1 MASAT
6 SRAFQW
12 LAVFGLS
19 AAAAC
24 APLRVDLPGK
34 SPDEERRIAAIRR
47 ADVWRPT
54 DVASNDIAAG
64 PRLPGRFAPNAAVRC
79 NYSDEELSGRSPK
92 FECVI
97 PPDDSVKVKYGR
109 NNGEVYAEVAA
120 TRLLWALGFGADAM
134 YPVKVVCNGCPRDP
148 KKDDTPIK
156 GETTFSPAAIE
167 RKMPGT
173 ELKWADREGW
183 SWSELDLIDERH
195 ASEQR
200 AQRDALKL
208 LAAML
213 QHSDS
218 KPQQQRLVCLDS
230 VRSRKDSASNEK
242 EPASCE
248 RPFLM
253 INDLGLTFGQSNTW
267 NRNSPGSANFEKW
280 SEQPVWRNAGSC
292 EANLSGSFTG
302 TLRNPV
308 ISEGG
313 RKFLADLLQQLT
325 DRQITSLF
333 QIAGLPAR
341 ARAAEQDSGDSVREW
356 VAAFKAKR
364 NDIVNHRCPVNQD

>member
-1 MASAT
+1 MGA
-6 SRAFQW
+6 
-12 LAVFGLS
+12 GL
-19 AAAAC
+19 
-24 APLRVDLPGK
+24 
-34 SPDEERRIAAIRR
+34 RRRR
-47 ADVWRPT
+47 DV
-54 DVASNDIAAG
+54 
-64 PRLPGRFAPNAAVRC
+64 
-79 NYSDEELSGRSPK
+79 
-92 FECVI
+92 
-97 PPDDSVKVKYGR
+97 
-109 NNGEVYAEVAA
+109 
-120 TRLLWALGFGADAM
+120 
-134 YPVKVVCNGCPRDP
+134 PVKVVCNGCPRDP
-148 KKDDTPIK
+148 KEDDKPIK

-183 SWSELDLIDERH
+183 SWTELDLIDERH

-230 VRSRKDSASNEK
+230 VRSRKDSASNGK

-253 INDLGLTFGQSNTW
+253 ISDLGLTFGQSNTW

-280 SEQPVWRNAGSC
+280 SEQPVWRKAESC

-333 QIAGLPAR
+333 QIARLPAR